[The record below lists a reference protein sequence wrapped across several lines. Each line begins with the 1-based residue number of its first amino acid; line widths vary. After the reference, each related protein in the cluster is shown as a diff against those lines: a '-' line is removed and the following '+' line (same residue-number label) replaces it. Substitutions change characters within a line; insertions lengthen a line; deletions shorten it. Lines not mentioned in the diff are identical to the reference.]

1 MLSWIHSSTC
11 VGHKDGLQAH
21 RLVHPLPPG
30 LRQPLV
36 HRHLPGAVPGL
47 PCAPAQAAL
56 HMPRCKVPPG
66 RPVSLRPW
74 RNQPSEQASEARTG
88 GRQPQV
94 SLDGPEPATP
104 PPSRGCRRKPR
115 VSWSRLSGYGPCRVN
130 SKGTFFGRAVSSLAQ
145 WHGEEGPAGQDQG
158 LSTRGAP
165 SNSEHLQRRCHSGG
179 GRGLSQWL
187 SGLCIW
193 QLLLRGHQPHLGR
206 LRRWLFSW
214 HTSHWPVAWFG
225 LG

>member
-74 RNQPSEQASEARTG
+74 RNQPPEQASEARTG

-165 SNSEHLQRRCHSGG
+165 PTVSTCRGGAIPVEGVVSASGC
-179 GRGLSQWL
+179 RASA
-187 SGLCIW
+187 SGSYCCVA
-193 QLLLRGHQPHLGR
+193 
-206 LRRWLFSW
+206 
-214 HTSHWPVAWFG
+214 TSPT
-225 LG
+225 